1 MICLAMAK
9 AFATKQYCLRKKC
22 LHRIPALGGNS
33 PAEVSK
39 QTFYRYYKDKYEL
52 ANEIYAQ
59 LTQQGIIEPEKIQT
73 EDDWRDMYLKI
84 AVCWNCTRT
93 HDGELTIEAS
103 GGMLMRMVVQG
114 MLRYGAS
121 WLG

>member
-9 AFATKQYCLRKKC
+9 AFATKQYWFRKKR

-33 PAEVSK
+33 SAEVSE

-59 LTQQGIIEPEKIQT
+59 LIQQGIIEPAKIQT
-73 EDDWRDMYLKI
+73 EDDWRDMYP
-84 AVCWNCTRT
+84 
-93 HDGELTIEAS
+93 
-103 GGMLMRMVVQG
+103 
-114 MLRYGAS
+114 YF
-121 WLG
+121 